1 MAAEPEVWQ
10 RGHPATTPATS
21 PKPLPNVTLCA
32 IDTRTPELAAAAL
45 LRCKAGLAFART
57 VLFSDRDPGKAGVE
71 VVPVAPLRS
80 AADYS
85 AFVLK
90 DLLAHVAT
98 EFVLIAQWDGFVLDP
113 QRWDDAFLDWDCIGA
128 PWSKA
133 PPGREV
139 GNGGF
144 TLRSRRLL
152 QALQDPSLAFH
163 HPEDIAICQTNAR
176 VLEERHGIR
185 FAPRELA
192 SRFAFE
198 DGPPAVPTL
207 GFHGAYNLPF
217 VMPPAELEA
226 WLAALPDAL
235 LSGRDGWK
243 TVRRLLRTGQRGLA
257 LRTLER
263 HCASAARP
271 TLKARALLQA
281 LRLAV

>member
-1 MAAEPEVWQ
+1 MAAEPEA
-10 RGHPATTPATS
+10 RHEKDAAIRADS
-21 PKPLPNVTLCA
+21 PRPLPQVTLCA
-32 IDTRTPELAAAAL
+32 IDTRTPHLAANAL
-45 LRCKAGLAFART
+45 LRCTAGLTFART
-57 VLFSDRDPGKAGVE
+57 ILFTDSDPHRAGVE
-71 VVPVAPLRS
+71 VVPIAPLRS

-98 EFVLIAQWDGFVLDP
+98 DFVLIAQWDGFVLDP
-113 QRWDDAFLDWDCIGA
+113 LRWEESFLAYDCIGA

-152 QALQDPSLAFH
+152 QALQDPALRLH
-163 HPEDIAICQTNAR
+163 HPEDIAVCQTNAR

-198 DGPPAVPTL
+198 DGPPAQPTF
-207 GFHGAYNLPF
+207 GFHGVYNLPF

-243 TVRRLLRTGQRGLA
+243 TVRRLLRTGQHALA

-263 HCASAARP
+263 HCASASRP
-271 TLKARALLQA
+271 SLKARALLQA
-281 LRLAV
+281 LRLAN